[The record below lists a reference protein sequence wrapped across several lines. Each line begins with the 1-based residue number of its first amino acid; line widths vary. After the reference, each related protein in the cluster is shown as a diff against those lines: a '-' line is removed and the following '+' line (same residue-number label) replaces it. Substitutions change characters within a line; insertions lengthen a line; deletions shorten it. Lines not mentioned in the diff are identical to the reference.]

1 MIFIRVTSSIR
12 HAVKRCGSVTVIPD
26 FSINIQEGE
35 LFPLLGSFSCDM
47 EPGKQG
53 FQNYTIFEALIK
65 QIRRL
70 SVGTAA

>member
-12 HAVKRCGSVTVIPD
+12 YAVKRCGSVTVIPD

-35 LFPLLGSFSCDM
+35 LFPLLGSLSCVIVR
-47 EPGKQG
+47 ENHV
-53 FQNYTIFEALIK
+53 FHYYTIFEASLK